1 MQRDFDVFMK
11 RVRRIF
17 PAFNMSAFLSVKA
30 WCLART
36 YRCPS
41 PFESLRVKGVM
52 VKSYDLLRTVW
63 RAVVGEGNV
72 DVSKAVRRRR
82 CSVAKLAAYLSKHI
96 SKGFEECEGGDSYR
110 ASGKSLPPPLIVR
123 SSYTQLGR
131 CD

>member
-1 MQRDFDVFMK
+1 MVLGTH
-11 RVRRIF
+11 I
-17 PAFNMSAFLSVKA
+17 SLSIA
-30 WCLART
+30 
-36 YRCPS
+36 
-41 PFESLRVKGVM
+41 FESLRGEGCDGQV
-52 VKSYDLLRTVW
+52 LRPSEDCL
-63 RAVVGEGNV
+63 AGCCGEGNV

-82 CSVAKLAAYLSKHI
+82 CSVAKLAAYLSKYI